1 MVIWSYASV
10 TTHISCDAEA
20 EVMLAFSVDSIVYS
34 NYDVDKKYYE
44 EIVSPDSTFIIP
56 LAIVDNV
63 G

>member
-1 MVIWSYASV
+1 
-10 TTHISCDAEA
+10 
-20 EVMLAFSVDSIVYS
+20 MLAFSVDSIVYS

-44 EIVSPDSTFIIP
+44 EIVSPDSTFKIP